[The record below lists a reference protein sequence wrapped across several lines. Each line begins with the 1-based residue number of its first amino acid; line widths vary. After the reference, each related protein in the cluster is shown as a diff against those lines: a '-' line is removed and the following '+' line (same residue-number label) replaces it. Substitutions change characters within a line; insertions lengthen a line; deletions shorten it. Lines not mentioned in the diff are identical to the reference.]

1 MQLAE
6 LGSPQRRITLET
18 SQESDPDMR
27 ITPTRTTICA
37 MAALGLMVP
46 AAFADPMTITDI
58 AGRVVTLPDAPQRII
73 LGEGRMMYAIAPLA
87 TDDPFEH
94 VVGWKDD
101 LILYDPD
108 AFRKFETA
116 FPEDTAR
123 MVNFGNPYS
132 GDFSIEAV
140 IENKA
145 DLLILDLGNLFKAQ
159 ETGLIKKLDEAGV
172 PVVFIDF
179 RRDPTANAIPSMLM
193 LGRLLEQ
200 EARAAEF
207 IDFYVAEMRKVTNIV
222 QTLSVDEKPLVFME
236 NAAGWNPEF
245 CCNTFG
251 SYNYGR
257 FIELAGGRNY
267 GSEKFSGYSS
277 EVSLEGLIAAD
288 PDVLLGTG
296 ANWAE
301 ARPEVTATLL
311 GYDAESSGNEARM
324 QALASRVGF
333 KDLRAVQNGRMHS
346 IYHQFYNSPYHFI
359 AVQQIAKWLH
369 PDDFADLD
377 PEATLATLHR
387 RFMPFDT
394 DGQFWVSL
402 PQ

>member
-1 MQLAE
+1 MLKPLIKTMAYA
-6 LGSPQRRITLET
+6 TLT
-18 SQESDPDMR
+18 ASF
-27 ITPTRTTICA
+27 
-37 MAALGLMVP
+37 AAVP
-46 AAFADPMTITDI
+46 AMADPMTVTDI
-58 AGRVVTLPDAPQRII
+58 AGRQVTLPDAPSRII
-73 LGEGRMMYAIAPLA
+73 LGEGRMMYAVAPLA

-108 AFRKFETA
+108 AFQKFQAA

-123 MVNFGNPYS
+123 MVNFGNPYA

-145 DLLILDLGNLFKAQ
+145 DLLILDLGNLFKAE
-159 ETGLIKKLDEAGV
+159 ETGLIEKLDDAGV

-179 RRDPTANAIPSMLM
+179 RRDPTANTIPSMLL
-193 LGRLLEQ
+193 LGRLLEK

-207 IDFYVAEMRKVTNIV
+207 IDFYLSEMRKVTNIV
-222 QTLSVDEKPLVFME
+222 QTLPVDEKPLVFME
-236 NAAGWNPEF
+236 NAAGWSEGY

-267 GSEKFSGYSS
+267 GSEMFSGFSS
-277 EVSLEGLIAAD
+277 EVSLEGVIAAD

-311 GYDAESSGNEARM
+311 GYNADPADNAKRI
-324 QALASRVGF
+324 QALANRVGF
-333 KDLRAVQNGRMHS
+333 KDLRAVQDGRMHS
-346 IYHQFYNSPYHFI
+346 IYHQFYNSPYHFVAI
-359 AVQQIAKWLH
+359 QQIAKWLH

-377 PEATLATLHR
+377 PEATLAKLHGD
-387 RFMPFDT
+387 FMPFAT
-394 DGQFWVSL
+394 DGQFWISL
-402 PQ
+402 QQ

>member
-1 MQLAE
+1 MKNALTRRGFALATAATA
-6 LGSPQRRITLET
+6 TLFAT
-18 SQESDPDMR
+18 APH
-27 ITPTRTTICA
+27 
-37 MAALGLMVP
+37 
-46 AAFADPMTITDI
+46 AFAEALTLTDI
-58 AGRVVTLPDAPQRII
+58 AGREVTLPDTPSRII

-87 TDDPFEH
+87 TDDPFERI
-94 VVGWKDD
+94 VGWKDD

-108 AFRKFETA
+108 AFRRFEAA
-116 FPEDTAR
+116 FPDDTAR
-123 MVNFGNPYS
+123 MVNFGNPYA

-140 IENKA
+140 LENEA
-145 DLLILDLGNLFKAQ
+145 DLLILDLGNLFKAE
-159 ETGLIKKLDEAGV
+159 ETGLIEKLDDAGV

-179 RRDPTANAIPSMLM
+179 RRDPTANTVPSMLM
-193 LGRLLEQ
+193 LGRIFGQ

-207 IDFYVAEMRKVTNIV
+207 IDFYMAEMRKVTNVV
-222 QTLSVDEKPLVFME
+222 QSLPVDEKPLVFME

-267 GSEKFSGYSS
+267 GSEMFAGYAS

-296 ANWAE
+296 ANWSE

-311 GYDAESSGNEARM
+311 GYDADPADNAARI
-324 QALASRVGF
+324 QALADRNGF
-333 KDLRAVQNGRMHS
+333 KDLRAVQDGRMHS

-359 AVQQIAKWLH
+359 AIQQLAKWIH

-377 PEATLATLHR
+377 PEATLATLHD
-387 RFMPFDT
+387 RFMPFET
-394 DGQFWVSL
+394 GGQFWVSL
-402 PQ
+402 P

>member
-1 MQLAE
+1 MKL
-6 LGSPQRRITLET
+6 TL
-18 SQESDPDMR
+18 
-27 ITPTRTTICA
+27 CA
-37 MAALGLMVP
+37 ASALGLS
-46 AAFADPMTITDI
+46 ASIALADPMTVTDI
-58 AGRVVTLPDAPQRII
+58 AGRSVTLPDAPQRII

-108 AFRKFETA
+108 AFRKFESA

-123 MVNFGNPYS
+123 MVNFGNPYA

-140 IENKA
+140 LENKA

-159 ETGLIKKLDEAGV
+159 ETRLIEKLDAAGV

-179 RRDPTANAIPSMLM
+179 RRDPTANAIPSMLL
-193 LGRLLEQ
+193 LGRLLE
-200 EARAAEF
+200 EETRAAEF
-207 IDFYVAEMRKVTNIV
+207 INFYVSEMRKVTNIV
-222 QTLSVDEKPLVFME
+222 QSLPVDEKPLVFME

-245 CCNTFG
+245 CCSTFG

-301 ARPEVTATLL
+301 ARPEVSATLL
-311 GYDAESSGNEARM
+311 GYDADPVDNAARI
-324 QALASRVGF
+324 QALANRVGF
-333 KDLRAVQNGRMHS
+333 KDLRAVQDGRMHS
-346 IYHQFYNSPYHFI
+346 IYHQFYNSPYHFVAI
-359 AVQQIAKWLH
+359 QQIAKWLH

-377 PEATLATLHR
+377 PEATLATLHT
-387 RFMPFDT
+387 RFMPFKT

-402 PQ
+402 PE

>member
-1 MQLAE
+1 
-6 LGSPQRRITLET
+6 
-18 SQESDPDMR
+18 MR
-27 ITPTRTTICA
+27 HPLTYT
-37 MAALGLMVP
+37 
-46 AAFADPMTITDI
+46 AAFAATAFSLFATSALADPMTVTDI
-58 AGRVVTLPDAPQRII
+58 AGRQVTLPDAPERII

-87 TDDPFEH
+87 TENPFEH

-108 AFRKFETA
+108 AFEKFKAA
-116 FPEDTAR
+116 FPEDTER
-123 MVNFGNPYS
+123 MVNFGNPYA

-140 IENKA
+140 LENKA
-145 DLLILDLGNLFKAQ
+145 DLLLLDLGNLFKAE
-159 ETGLIKKLDEAGV
+159 ETGLIEKLDEAGV

-179 RRDPTANAIPSMLM
+179 RRDPTANSIPSMLL
-193 LGRLLEQ
+193 LGRLLEK

-207 IDFYVAEMRKVTNIV
+207 IDFYVAEMRKVTNVV
-222 QTLSVDEKPLVFME
+222 QSLPVDEKPLVFME
-236 NAAGWNPEF
+236 NAAGWSPEY

-267 GSEKFSGYSS
+267 GSEKFAGYSS

-296 ANWAE
+296 ANWAA

-311 GYDAESSGNEARM
+311 GYQANAVDNDARI
-324 QALASRVGF
+324 QALADRVGF
-333 KDLRAVQNGRMHS
+333 KNLRAVQTGRMHS

-359 AVQQIAKWLH
+359 AIQQIAKWLH
-369 PDDFADLD
+369 PEDFTDLD
-377 PEATLATLHR
+377 PNATMAKLHDE
-387 RFMPFDT
+387 FMPFAT
-394 DGQFWVSL
+394 AGQFWVSL
-402 PQ
+402 PK

>member
-1 MQLAE
+1 MHL
-6 LGSPQRRITLET
+6 
-18 SQESDPDMR
+18 
-27 ITPTRTTICA
+27 TPLKKTIYA
-37 MAALGLMVP
+37 TAALGL
-46 AAFADPMTITDI
+46 AASMALADPMTITDI
-58 AGRVVTLPDAPQRII
+58 AGRQVTFPDAPQRII

-87 TDDPFEH
+87 TENPFEH

-108 AFRKFETA
+108 AFRKFEAA
-116 FPEDTAR
+116 FPDDTAR
-123 MVNFGNPYS
+123 MVNFGNPYA

-140 IENKA
+140 IKNKA

-159 ETGLIKKLDEAGV
+159 ETGLIEKLDEAGV

-179 RRDPTANAIPSMLM
+179 RRDPTANTIPSMLL
-193 LGRLLEQ
+193 LGRLLE
-200 EARAAEF
+200 EETSAAAF
-207 IDFYVAEMRKVTNIV
+207 IDFYVSEMRKVTNIV
-222 QTLSVDEKPLVFME
+222 QTLPVDEKPLVFME

-245 CCNTFG
+245 CCSTFG

-267 GSEKFSGYSS
+267 GSEKFAGYSS

-311 GYDAESSGNEARM
+311 GYDADAADNDARI

-333 KDLRAVQNGRMHS
+333 KDLRAVQTGRMHS

-359 AVQQIAKWLH
+359 AIQQIAKWLH
-369 PDDFADLD
+369 PDDFADLN
-377 PEATLATLHR
+377 PEATLATLHEK
-387 RFMPFDT
+387 FMPFET

-402 PQ
+402 PE